1 MKQLVLAFFNSM
13 KTFFKKIFSKDAIM
27 AYFFLMLSIGLYLMP
42 SLHKDTNKE
51 YIAEQ
56 CKATVLS
63 VDNSNLRV
71 LGILQNGEQTLKI
84 KVLSGSFKGR
94 EITAINQLTARKGS
108 DKIFEPGDTA
118 FVVLTKNKDNE
129 LVLAVAMDYYRL
141 DLTIILIVLFSV
153 LLIAFGGVVGAKALL
168 SFIFSC
174 LMIFKI
180 VVPLTLQGWDPIW
193 LAFTSVVILTAVII
207 FLVTGLTRCGLSAF
221 SGAIAGVLT
230 TCLLATL
237 FTDLF
242 RINGAVMPF
251 SEILLY
257 SGYQDLNLS
266 SVFIAGVFF
275 ASSGAVMDLA
285 VDISTG
291 MSEIIAKRPDISR
304 VQLGLSGIKIG
315 RAVVGTMTTTLLLAY
330 SGGYFTLLMAF
341 TAQNIP
347 VANFLNYNQISSE
360 IVKTLVGSLGLILVA
375 PFTALIAS
383 VILKKTTQKS

>member
-1 MKQLVLAFFNSM
+1 MKKLL
-13 KTFFKKIFSKDAIM
+13 KKIITKDAIM
-27 AYFFLMLSIGLYLMP
+27 VWCFLILSLFLYFMP
-42 SLHKDTNKE
+42 SLHKNTNKE
-51 YIAEQ
+51 YISER
-56 CKATVLS
+56 CKATILS

-71 LGILQNGEQTLKI
+71 LGILVNGEQNLKI
-84 KVLSGSFKGR
+84 KILNGTFKGQ
-94 EITAINQLTARKGS
+94 TVDAINQVTGKKS
-108 DKIFEPGDTA
+108 TDKLFVTGDTA
-118 FVVLTKNKDNE
+118 FVVLTKNAENE

-141 DLTIILIVLFSV
+141 DLTVVLLLIFGV
-153 LLIAFGGVVGAKALL
+153 LLIAFGGWVGAKALL

-180 VVPLTLQGWDPIW
+180 VVPLTLGGYDPIW
-193 LAFTSVVILTAVII
+193 LAFGSVVILTGVII
-207 FLVTGLTRCGLSAF
+207 FLVTGLSRCGLSAF

-230 TCLLATL
+230 TCILASV
-237 FTDLF
+237 FTELF

-257 SGYQDLNLS
+257 SGYPNLNLNS
-266 SVFIAGVFF
+266 IFIAGVFF

-291 MSEIIAKRPDISR
+291 MSEIISKRPDITR
-304 VQLGLSGIKIG
+304 LQLGLSGIKIG

-341 TAQNIP
+341 TAQNLP
-347 VANFLNYNQISSE
+347 VENFINYNQISAE

-375 PFTALIAS
+375 PFTALMAS
-383 VILKKTTQKS
+383 IILKKSDNNNFN

>member
-1 MKQLVLAFFNSM
+1 MRNEIIFLVIFVGLM
-13 KTFFKKIFSKDAIM
+13 KKILKKLITKDAIM
-27 AYFFLMLSIGLYLMP
+27 VWCFLILSVFLYFMP
-42 SLHKDTNKE
+42 SLHKNTNKE
-51 YIAEQ
+51 YISER

-71 LGILQNGEQTLKI
+71 LGILANGEQNLKI
-84 KVLSGSFKGR
+84 KILNGTFKGQ
-94 EITAINQLTARKGS
+94 TVDAINQLTAKKS
-108 DKIFEPGDTA
+108 TDKLFIAGDTA
-118 FVVLTKNKDNE
+118 FVVLTKNIENE

-141 DLTIILIVLFSV
+141 DLTVILILIFGV
-153 LLIAFGGVVGAKALL
+153 LLIAFGGWVGAKALL

-180 VVPLTLQGWDPIW
+180 VVPLTLAGYDPIW
-193 LAFTSVVILTAVII
+193 LAFGSVVILTGVII
-207 FLVTGLTRCGLSAF
+207 FLVTGLSRCGLSAF

-230 TCLLATL
+230 TCILASV
-237 FTDLF
+237 FTKLF

-257 SGYQDLNLS
+257 SGYQYLNLS

-291 MSEIIAKRPDISR
+291 MSEIMAKRPDITR
-304 VQLGLSGIKIG
+304 LQLGLSGIKIG

-347 VANFLNYNQISSE
+347 VENFLNYNQISAE

-383 VILKKTTQKS
+383 IILKKS